1 MEQYKLNI
9 NFWGLFRTAFWV
21 TVILAILKLT
31 NTIVIP
37 DWVIFLPLVVA
48 FTIFFVIVFFIG
60 LLCLYLISNNVLK
73 VPGLNDTESE
83 DEEEEED
90 KNED

>member
-1 MEQYKLNI
+1 MGQYKMNI
-9 NFWGLFRTAFWV
+9 NFLGLFRTAFWV

-37 DWVIFLPLVVA
+37 DWLIFLPLAVV